1 MKNELI
7 NFLDTFNFIGKEF
20 EIHSQITLM
29 QIFKWYEEKEN
40 NFKFLY
46 NKKCKNIFE
55 NIGDMEFDFL
65 MIDVDSELLK
75 LVLNHLAKNF
85 LLLNIKNNKYEI
97 NQKTTKLNQIL
108 SIFDNSKTKFDILG
122 EIGLN
127 VLNDDDKLGQF

>member
-1 MKNELI
+1 MK
-7 NFLDTFNFIGKEF
+7 
-20 EIHSQITLM
+20 
-29 QIFKWYEEKEN
+29 KEN

-46 NKKCKNIFE
+46 NKECKNIFE
-55 NIGDMEFDFL
+55 DIGDMEFDFL

>member
-1 MKNELI
+1 
-7 NFLDTFNFIGKEF
+7 
-20 EIHSQITLM
+20 
-29 QIFKWYEEKEN
+29 
-40 NFKFLY
+40 
-46 NKKCKNIFE
+46 
-55 NIGDMEFDFL
+55 

>member
-1 MKNELI
+1 
-7 NFLDTFNFIGKEF
+7 
-20 EIHSQITLM
+20 
-29 QIFKWYEEKEN
+29 
-40 NFKFLY
+40 
-46 NKKCKNIFE
+46 
-55 NIGDMEFDFL
+55 
-65 MIDVDSELLK
+65 LK

>member
-1 MKNELI
+1 
-7 NFLDTFNFIGKEF
+7 
-20 EIHSQITLM
+20 
-29 QIFKWYEEKEN
+29 
-40 NFKFLY
+40 
-46 NKKCKNIFE
+46 
-55 NIGDMEFDFL
+55 MEFDFL